1 MRFSVIIFIC
11 TILYACWKTNDFKNK
26 SKLAY
31 EEACATGRHFNLG
44 APVYAHGYLWH
55 IRKRFTVEPD
65 DYDYRAAAEDLVIR
79 GFKYVEVL
87 QDNDLV
93 GSQSNQATSFFKN
106 GDKYDYYLSQDKD
119 KKYFKYFLSETGDSR
134 CALYNK
140 WVSEYSF
147 HMKGVRELGLPES
160 LCIATEK
167 TAKSG
172 AEYEVVFDSKTPP
185 DLERYEVPFK
195 WRQYLV
201 RKVNN
206 GETVAELKDFV
217 AAATKGTVFECN
229 YPDASM
235 QKIRHDVIKSSP
247 AEFDHFESD
256 VVRDFYKKGNHGY
269 FEKIDASQAPPSIV
283 IHPDM
288 EEVNFSPYVID
299 RNKLPP
305 NSENANGNLYLMRE
319 DNGRQLVLVN
329 RLNEVA
335 KKVYLP
341 RRPDYP
347 IYEEI
352 RAILFSGDFAIIVTP
367 FDAESSKI
375 IIFDKKGGGVERS
388 YNVVF
393 PRDRDEYG
401 LMHYSL
407 TIEDVGIDG
416 GVIDMRV
423 NRSVENKNGDY
434 EVVKKYHV
442 AFSIDSK

>member
-11 TILYACWKTNDFKNK
+11 TILYACWTVSDFKNK

-31 EEACATGRHFNLG
+31 EEACATGRHLNLG

-55 IRKRFTVEPD
+55 IGKRFTVEPD
-65 DYDYRAAAEDLVIR
+65 DYDYRAAAEDLVQR

-93 GSQSNQATSFFKN
+93 GSQRNQATSFFKN
-106 GDKYDYYLSQDKD
+106 GDKYDYYLSQDKY

-147 HMKGVRELGLPES
+147 HMEGVRELGLPES

-167 TAKSG
+167 TAKSE
-172 AEYEVVFDSKTPP
+172 AEYELIFDSKTPP

-206 GETVAELKDFV
+206 GEIVAELKDFV
-217 AAATKGTVFECN
+217 ASATKDTVFECN

-269 FEKIDASQAPPSIV
+269 FEKIESSQLPPSIE

-288 EEVNFSPYVID
+288 EEIQFSPYKIN
-299 RNKLPP
+299 RNKLPSV
-305 NSENANGNLYLMRE
+305 SENANGNLYLMRE
-319 DNGRQLVLVN
+319 DNGRQIVLVN

-335 KKVYLP
+335 QKVYLP

-347 IYEEI
+347 SSVEI
-352 RAILFSGDFAIIVTP
+352 RAILFSGDFSVIVTP
-367 FDAESSKI
+367 FDDGSSKVI
-375 IIFDKKGGGVERS
+375 VLDKKSGVIARS
-388 YNVVF
+388 YNVIL
-393 PRDRDEYG
+393 PMDRDKNG
-401 LMHYSL
+401 LVHYFL
-407 TIEDVGIDG
+407 IIEEVEIDG
-416 GVIDMRV
+416 GVIYMLV
-423 NRSVENKNGDY
+423 NRIVENKNGDY
-434 EVVKKYHV
+434 EVAKKYHV